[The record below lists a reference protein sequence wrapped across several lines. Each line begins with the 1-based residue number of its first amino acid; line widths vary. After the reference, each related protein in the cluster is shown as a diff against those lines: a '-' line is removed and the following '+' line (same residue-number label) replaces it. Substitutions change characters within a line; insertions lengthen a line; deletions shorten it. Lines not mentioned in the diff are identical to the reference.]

1 LGTLQAGSLATNFR
15 DLPVAALPRRLV
27 ATTSERQRLVAH
39 APPTAQHCHQRQS
52 QAHARATAVFAYAR
66 QQEVGDYTRRYDP
79 AGVVPTPDSLG
90 WSMRHGRSSL
100 RDGRRPTPG
109 QLWPLL
115 NALKVG
121 ERYGYHQVTTIFTGF
136 AHQIWHENGYQPFVF
151 KRKILVFLGRESSK
165 LSERSSKL
173 SESRHQALKL
183 SRLAHILSTR
193 WQRVLTIPEFWASMG
208 FTRAAFESV
217 LVSM

>member
-1 LGTLQAGSLATNFR
+1 MQ
-15 DLPVAALPRRLV
+15 
-27 ATTSERQRLVAH
+27 ERQLYLHMLVSKKSGTT
-39 APPTAQHCHQRQS
+39 PDGMIPS
-52 QAHARATAVFAYAR
+52 
-66 QQEVGDYTRRYDP
+66 
-79 AGVVPTPDSLG
+79 GVVPTPDSLG

-173 SESRHQALKL
+173 SESRHQV
-183 SRLAHILSTR
+183 SRF
-193 WQRVLTIPEFWASMG
+193 P
-208 FTRAAFESV
+208 
-217 LVSM
+217 